1 MKQRALPLL
10 ICSSQ
15 GGDWSDGEGWVS
27 GVGLYCVVLN
37 ATHLLA
43 IWPHH
48 SPPRSYSFFFPT
60 NFPFFSFLCFFFFLV
75 SSSSPMAL
83 ILSIPLSFYWF
94 TTFLLHFRFPIPFN
108 FPSPS
113 APFQSPLQNLLLL
126 VGGGGALK
134 FKVRS
139 HFFHYLAL
147 SFHFW
152 VY

>member
-1 MKQRALPLL
+1 MNETKAIVIVDLFITR
-10 ICSSQ
+10 
-15 GGDWSDGEGWVS
+15 GDWSDGEGWLT
-27 GVGLYCVVLN
+27 GVGLYCVVFN

-43 IWPHH
+43 MWPHH
-48 SPPRSYSFFFPT
+48 SPPRSYSFFFLT
-60 NFPFFSFLCFFFFLV
+60 NFPFFPFLCFFF
-75 SSSSPMAL
+75 SSPVL
-83 ILSIPLSFYWF
+83 TPWLWF
-94 TTFLLHFRFPIPFN
+94 FRFPFLSIDFPLPFFILGIQ
-108 FPSPS
+108 FPLIFPLS